1 MTVNYS
7 QTAVDFIEEVEK
19 FSNSKLNKKI
29 EVIRLYEEALASNKI
44 KEFEDLAFT
53 AKYLRGLLRVLKEG
67 QNIPEVGSLD
77 KIKADFSSNMKK
89 ATGTISAIL
98 LSSESS
104 VKKYFDESFIG
115 MSQNSLVNMNE
126 LLQDLEWVK
135 MYLNDSKRKDKS

>member
-1 MTVNYS
+1 MTDNYS
-7 QTAVDFIEEVEK
+7 KNAAEFVEEVER

-67 QNIPEVGSLD
+67 QNIPEVGSME
-77 KIKADFSSNMKK
+77 KIKADFSSNMEK
-89 ATGTISAIL
+89 ASETISDIL

-104 VKKYFDESFIG
+104 VKKYFNENFIE
-115 MSQNSLVNMNE
+115 MSQDTLVNMNE

-135 MYLNDSKRKDKS
+135 IYLNDSKRKNES